1 MRQEMLVNVKDDF
14 YLMHC
19 KDDPVRPHIP
29 LSKRIEENKEVYA
42 LTDDFSGN
50 INAMI
55 CVAYTND
62 VPTTEYDLD
71 NKGDNVAVFYTVW
84 SYAKGC
90 GRLIVNDVAKHI
102 KNSKPNVKRYVTLSP
117 QTEMAE
123 KFHLSNGAT
132 KLQTNPDT
140 VNFEYFVD

>member
-1 MRQEMLVNVKDDF
+1 MLVNVKDDF

-123 KFHLSNGAT
+123 KFHLSNGAI